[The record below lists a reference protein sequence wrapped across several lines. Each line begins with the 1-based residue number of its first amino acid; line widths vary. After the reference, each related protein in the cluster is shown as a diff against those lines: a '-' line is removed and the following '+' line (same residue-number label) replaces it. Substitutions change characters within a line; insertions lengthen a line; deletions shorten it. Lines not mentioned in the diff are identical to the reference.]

1 MINHEFKN
9 NGVLVEAIV
18 NWKFSNEKKSIKNNC
33 KNIELA
39 HQYVENVERKLIIDN
54 ITKYINHR
62 TYMYENN
69 FTLAYS
75 ISKATSLA
83 RIKQLKE
90 LLPGLTFTSVCKTI
104 LIYKNDL
111 VSVMPSSRSKY
122 YKHDAETLLEIFNDC
137 KNILSA

>member
-1 MINHEFKN
+1 MMNHEFKS
-9 NGVLVEAIV
+9 NGNLVEAIV
-18 NWKFSNEKKSIKNNC
+18 NWKFSNEQKCVKNNC
-33 KNIELA
+33 KSLAQA
-39 HQYVENVERKLIIDN
+39 HQYVINIERKLLVDN

-83 RIKQLKE
+83 KIKTLKE
-90 LLPGLTFTSVCKTI
+90 LLPGLTFESVCKTI
-104 LIYKNDL
+104 LMYKDDL
-111 VSVMPSSRSKY
+111 VNVMPASKSKY

-137 KNILSA
+137 KNILSK